1 MLNWLVL
8 VLVAGFLLMMF
19 ILDRQQ
25 KRLLVLESWRDQITE
40 YCKKGTGEDVSA

>member
-8 VLVAGFLLMMF
+8 VLTAGFLLMMF

-25 KRLLVLESWRDQITE
+25 KRLLILESWRDQITE
-40 YCKKGTGEDVSA
+40 YCKKGTGDHESA